1 MEEIRT
7 EETPCVMGENNAP
20 VSEGQ
25 PNKNKNKKK
34 NKKKK
39 RGQNKKLGIQL
50 QSKNGEPASLNPNKK
65 TNGKKNEEK
74 GKEGGKPDGEENNAM
89 QNKNNQQEKPA
100 KKRRNHR
107 DFTISSAKVD
117 NSKLSFN
124 LMSYKY
130 CMYDLDL

>member
-1 MEEIRT
+1 MEEVRT
-7 EETPCVMGENNAP
+7 EETPCEVGENNTP

-74 GKEGGKPDGEENNAM
+74 GKEGGEENNAM

-124 LMSYKY
+124 LMSYK
-130 CMYDLDL
+130 